1 MSLTFRSAIQVVSL
15 LSAVQ
20 KESSWFSTDF
30 FQSRSKEAGV
40 VALDEELMDRVGY
53 SEGHGLRGDR
63 EDRDATEPAFKA
75 IGADTIPYLGCKA
88 SPKGGKGILISS
100 HRLLGRETEGS
111 VQSKKKSKGEE

>member
-20 KESSWFSTDF
+20 KESSWFSADF